1 MKRNWLLSLPGI
13 KPAHYE
19 KSGKLEPLVLVP
31 PRPILATWQE
41 WIAWVGFTD
50 QLPFGHSLAIHQDVG
65 NQFDQVSRVAGV
77 AQFPGCDFEVVSSP
91 SAWDAACFIP
101 NLGPGNDRSEGPFFE
116 SFDDSLGF
124 TQQVDCFQFGPVQRN
139 GVAAM
144 IDPVDRVGLSLDSG
158 VRNPW
163 LGGPC
168 CAMLE
173 LCHMDDVVT
182 LVVGDFGKSFGCE
195 QESTTFFADDLSVV
209 FNLERFGLLTRHLKR
224 ADFFDVEKYP
234 NASFVSTKIELRR
247 GPKGATHQ
255 VSGDLTIHGVT
266 RPVNFPARIT
276 LRRDA
281 VSHDRTLTISQ
292 TSFGMPDAA
301 QKTQDDVPITVS
313 VNATRS

>member
-1 MKRNWLLSLPGI
+1 
-13 KPAHYE
+13 
-19 KSGKLEPLVLVP
+19 
-31 PRPILATWQE
+31 
-41 WIAWVGFTD
+41 
-50 QLPFGHSLAIHQDVG
+50 
-65 NQFDQVSRVAGV
+65 
-77 AQFPGCDFEVVSSP
+77 
-91 SAWDAACFIP
+91 
-101 NLGPGNDRSEGPFFE
+101 
-116 SFDDSLGF
+116 
-124 TQQVDCFQFGPVQRN
+124 
-139 GVAAM
+139 
-144 IDPVDRVGLSLDSG
+144 
-158 VRNPW
+158 
-163 LGGPC
+163 
-168 CAMLE
+168 
-173 LCHMDDVVT
+173 MDDVVT